1 MKERIKKW
9 WLHLFWKYTATN
21 KKIVELEA
29 LRYCNYVTDNYT
41 ESEQIFIL
49 KELHKELINY
59 REEQI
64 KNKGVEILQ
73 KKQEFVDLET
83 NLNKL
88 KLVYREP

>member
-1 MKERIKKW
+1 MKERLKKW

-29 LRYCNYVTDNYT
+29 VRYCNYITDGYDENQ
-41 ESEQIFIL
+41 QIFIL
-49 KELHKELINY
+49 KELHKELINH

-64 KNKGVEILQ
+64 KNKSIEILQ
-73 KKQEFVDLET
+73 EQQNLVDLET
-83 NLNKL
+83 NLQKL

>member
-21 KKIVELEA
+21 KKIVELEG
-29 LRYCNYVTDNYT
+29 LRYCNYITSNYN

-49 KELHKELINY
+49 KELHKELIKHC
-59 REEQI
+59 EEQI
-64 KNKGVEILQ
+64 KNKGVQILQ
-73 KKQEFVDLET
+73 EKEECTNLET
-83 NLNKL
+83 NLEKL

>member
-1 MKERIKKW
+1 MKERINKW

-29 LRYCNYVTDNYT
+29 LRYCNYITNSYDENQ
-41 ESEQIFIL
+41 QIFIL
-49 KELHKELINY
+49 KELYKELINH

-64 KNKGVEILQ
+64 KNKGVQILQ
-73 KKQEFVDLET
+73 EQQNLETLET
-83 NLNKL
+83 NLNKI

>member
-29 LRYCNYVTDNYT
+29 LRYCNYITDSYDENQ
-41 ESEQIFIL
+41 QIFIL
-49 KELHKELINY
+49 KELHKELINH

-64 KNKGVEILQ
+64 KNKHVLILQ
-73 KKQEFVDLET
+73 EQQNIEKLES
-83 NLNKL
+83 NLEKL
-88 KLVYREP
+88 KIAL

>member
-29 LRYCNYVTDNYT
+29 LRYCNYITDNYT

-49 KELHKELINY
+49 KELHKELINH

-64 KNKGVEILQ
+64 KNKGIQILQ
-73 KKQEFVDLET
+73 EQQNLVDLET
-83 NLNKL
+83 NLQKL
-88 KLVYREP
+88 KLLYREA

>member
-49 KELHKELINY
+49 KELHKELINH
-59 REEQI
+59 REKQI

-73 KKQEFVDLET
+73 KQQNLVDLET
-83 NLNKL
+83 NLEKL
-88 KLVYREP
+88 KLVYRKP

>member
-1 MKERIKKW
+1 MKERIEKW

-29 LRYCNYVTDNYT
+29 LRYCNYITDSYDENQ
-41 ESEQIFIL
+41 QIFIL
-49 KELHKELINY
+49 KELHKELINH

-64 KNKGVEILQ
+64 KNKGIEILQ
-73 KKQEFVDLET
+73 KKQELTDLET
-83 NLNKL
+83 NLEKL

>member
-29 LRYCNYVTDNYT
+29 LRYCNYVTDSYT

-59 REEQI
+59 CEEQI

-73 KKQEFVDLET
+73 KKQELIDLET
-83 NLNKL
+83 NLEKL

>member
-9 WLHLFWKYTATN
+9 WLHLFWKYTVTN

-29 LRYCNYVTDNYT
+29 LRYCNYVTDSYDENQ
-41 ESEQIFIL
+41 QIFIL
-49 KELHKELINY
+49 KELHKELINH

-64 KNKGVEILQ
+64 KNKEVLILQ
-73 KKQEFVDLET
+73 EKESITKLES
-83 NLNKL
+83 NLEKL

>member
-9 WLHLFWKYTATN
+9 WLHLFWEYTATN

-29 LRYCNYVTDNYT
+29 LRYCNYITDSYDENQ
-41 ESEQIFIL
+41 QIFIL
-49 KELHKELINY
+49 KELHKELTNH

-64 KNKGVEILQ
+64 KNKGIEILQ
-73 KKQEFVDLET
+73 KKQELTDLET
-83 NLNKL
+83 NLEKL

>member
-29 LRYCNYVTDNYT
+29 LRYCNYITGSYDENQ
-41 ESEQIFIL
+41 QIFIL
-49 KELHKELINY
+49 KEFHKELINH

-64 KNKGVEILQ
+64 KNKGIEILQ
-73 KKQEFVDLET
+73 EQQNLETLET
-83 NLNKL
+83 NLEKL

>member
-1 MKERIKKW
+1 MKEIIEKW

-29 LRYCNYVTDNYT
+29 LRYSNYITDSYT

-49 KELHKELINY
+49 KELHKELINH

-73 KKQEFVDLET
+73 KKQELIDLET
-83 NLNKL
+83 NLEKL

>member
-1 MKERIKKW
+1 MKERIEKW

-21 KKIVELEA
+21 KKIVELEG
-29 LRYCNYVTDNYT
+29 LRYCNYITDNYT

-49 KELHKELINY
+49 KELHKELINH

-64 KNKGVEILQ
+64 KNKGIQILQ
-73 KKQEFVDLET
+73 EQQNLVDLET
-83 NLNKL
+83 NLQKL

>member
-29 LRYCNYVTDNYT
+29 LRYCNYITGSYDENQ
-41 ESEQIFIL
+41 QIFIL
-49 KELHKELINY
+49 KELHKELINH

-64 KNKGVEILQ
+64 KNKGIQILQ
-73 KKQEFVDLET
+73 EQQNLETLET
-83 NLNKL
+83 NLEKL

>member
-29 LRYCNYVTDNYT
+29 LRYCNYVTDSYDENQ
-41 ESEQIFIL
+41 QIFIL
-49 KELHKELINY
+49 KEFQKELINH

-64 KNKGVEILQ
+64 KHKGVKKKK
-73 KKQEFVDLET
+73 KKQELTDLET
-83 NLNKL
+83 NLEKL
-88 KLVYREP
+88 KLLYREA

>member
-29 LRYCNYVTDNYT
+29 LRYCNYVTDSYGENQ
-41 ESEQIFIL
+41 QILIL
-49 KELHKELINY
+49 KELHKELINH

-64 KNKGVEILQ
+64 KNKGIQILQ
-73 KKQEFVDLET
+73 EQQNLVDLET
-83 NLNKL
+83 NLQKL

>member
-29 LRYCNYVTDNYT
+29 LRYCNYVTNSYD
-41 ESEQIFIL
+41 ESQQIFIL
-49 KELHKELINY
+49 KELHKELINH

-64 KNKGVEILQ
+64 KNKGVQILQ
-73 KKQEFVDLET
+73 EQQNLEALET
-83 NLNKL
+83 NLNKI

>member
-21 KKIVELEA
+21 KKIVELEG
-29 LRYCNYVTDNYT
+29 LRYCNYITSNYN
-41 ESEQIFIL
+41 ENEQIFIL
-49 KELHKELINY
+49 KELHKELINH

-64 KNKGVEILQ
+64 KNKGIEILQ
-73 KKQEFVDLET
+73 KKQDLVDLET

>member
-29 LRYCNYVTDNYT
+29 LRYCNYITDSYDENQ
-41 ESEQIFIL
+41 QIFIL
-49 KELHKELINY
+49 KELPKKLIDH

-64 KNKGVEILQ
+64 KNKSIEILQ
-73 KKQEFVDLET
+73 KQQERSNLET
-83 NLNKL
+83 NLEKL

>member
-29 LRYCNYVTDNYT
+29 LRYCNYITDNYT

-49 KELHKELINY
+49 KELHKELINH

-64 KNKGVEILQ
+64 KNKGIQILQ
-73 KKQEFVDLET
+73 EQQNLVDLET
-83 NLNKL
+83 NLQKL